1 MIPCE
6 PIVLLETRSD
16 ISEKVAMNQYGEYL
30 KNVDTTKIDTIVHIP
45 QADSIIRMELP
56 LVLEKE

>member
-1 MIPCE
+1 
-6 PIVLLETRSD
+6 
-16 ISEKVAMNQYGEYL
+16 MNQYGEYL

-56 LVLEKE
+56 WCWKKE